1 MAKHKH
7 MTTTQLYAAAAIL
20 IPPIEDHYTERG
32 IDPAERSSRFRFLR
46 NAYRDF
52 VLSGPRPVFKSDTGR
67 FLASWL
73 RSLDP
78 SHGGLL
84 DEFSMAGVKW
94 GSVTDTAT
102 YRLHPINGVELEIE
116 MDIDRVGGV
125 KAVRMRDR
133 RNPQRV
139 VSRANA
145 CSTMRYAPAGPN
157 TVTVA
162 YGGPKCTL
170 TDDGVYVDFPLGW
183 IDPQMDIVSTYESKC
198 PRFKPVMVPG
208 NCDIVREYVRKKAA
222 LDMAEAGDTYGR
234 IYIPGLGARFGRS
247 SYYAPHVFIDDLAER
262 LVSEGAKEKD
272 DA

>member
-1 MAKHKH
+1 MTKRTKH
-7 MTTTQLYAAAAIL
+7 MTNTQLNAAADVL
-20 IPPIEDHYTERG
+20 IPLIEEHYKARG
-32 IDPAERSSRFRFLR
+32 VDSDEWSAPFRRLRTVIKRS
-46 NAYRDF
+46 
-52 VLSGPRPVFKSDTGR
+52 VQRPVFKSDTGR

-116 MDIDRVGGV
+116 MDINRVGGV

-139 VSRANA
+139 VSRANT

-170 TDDGVYVDFPLGW
+170 TDDGVYVDFSLGW

-208 NCDIVREYVRKKAA
+208 NCDIVREYVRKKSA
-222 LDMAEAGDTYGR
+222 LDMAEAVDAYGR
-234 IYIPGLGARFGRS
+234 VYIPGLGAKFGRS

-262 LVSEGAKEKD
+262 LVTEGAKEVFN
-272 DA
+272 A